1 MTISLAGIVAVLFFL
16 FIVFLV
22 VLPSLGRRQLAAARQ
37 NAFRALE
44 KKRGSRVITL
54 IHRQETV
61 GLMGYPLYQYIDID
75 DSEQLLRAIKLT
87 DDDVPIDIV
96 LHTPGGLVLAAVQIA
111 HALISHPAKV
121 TVFVPHYAMSGG
133 TFISLAADEIVMDEN
148 AVLGPVDPQ
157 LGDSPAASILAVVEQ
172 KGADKVEDR
181 TLLMADM
188 SRKSIK
194 QVKESVIRIL
204 RQNAGFD
211 EAKAEELA
219 TLLATGTWTHDH
231 PIMAEDAKAFGLPI
245 STDMPL
251 EVYRL
256 MEFYAQSQQA
266 RPSVSYIPTPYSQPA
281 GNNNKQR
288 ER

>member
-1 MTISLAGIVAVLFFL
+1 MTISLAGIAAVLFFL

-22 VLPSLGRRQLAAARQ
+22 ILPSYGRRQLAAARQ

-44 KKRGSRVITL
+44 KKRGSRVIAL

-111 HALISHPAKV
+111 HALINHPAKV

-133 TFISLAADEIVMDEN
+133 TFISLAADEIFMDEN

-157 LGDSPAASILAVVEQ
+157 LGDSPAASILAVVEE
-172 KGADKVEDR
+172 KGTDKVEDR

-194 QVKESVIRIL
+194 QVRESVVRIL
-204 RQNAGFD
+204 RHNPEFS

-231 PIMAEDAKAFGLPI
+231 PIMAEDAKEMGLPI
-245 STDMPL
+245 NTDMPV

-256 MEFYAQSQQA
+256 MDFYAQSQQK
-266 RPSVSYIPTPYSQPA
+266 RPSVSYIPAPYSQPSVSNS
-281 GNNNKQR
+281 GTS
-288 ER
+288 ES